1 MHSSKHKRK
10 LNHIVIVTSDAV
22 DAKAHQILLRPW
34 ILWSVIFVLCIIV
47 GGLIGYFMYEARI
60 WQAVSAR
67 NEEQLLKIA
76 ELDEQ
81 NKELETQV
89 ETLQQH
95 VQILSVTVNEKVQ
108 SEAELTAQIENQS
121 IPTEFPLT
129 GSASME
135 ESTDGDNPICVFT
148 ASEGTTVVASASGT
162 VTAVNDD
169 EEYGHSIVID
179 HGNGYVTVYR
189 NKGDANVKLGDS
201 VVQGT
206 TLYIIT
212 KDNEKL
218 GYQMMQDGEY
228 IDPVEMLAING

>member
-1 MHSSKHKRK
+1 MHSKKHKRK

-22 DAKAHQILLRPW
+22 DAKVHQILFRPAVM
-34 ILWSVIFVLCIIV
+34 WSVILVLCVVI
-47 GGLIGYFMYEARI
+47 GGLIGYFMYEAKI
-60 WQAVSAR
+60 WQAVSTR

-81 NKELETQV
+81 KKELEIQV
-89 ETLQQH
+89 DTLQQH
-95 VQILSVTVNEKVQ
+95 VQILSDTVNEKVQ
-108 SEAELTAQIENQS
+108 SEAALTAQIENQS
-121 IPTEFPLT
+121 TPTEFPLT

-135 ESTDGDNPICVFT
+135 ESVDGDNPICVFT

-162 VTAVNDD
+162 VTAINDD
-169 EEYGHSIVID
+169 EEYGHCIIID
-179 HGNGYVTVYR
+179 HGNGYMTVYR

-212 KDNEKL
+212 KDNTKL
-218 GYQMMQDGEY
+218 GYQMMQDGQY
-228 IDPVEMLAING
+228 INPVDMLAING